1 MKKQEDDLF
10 LFQFG
15 ITHRHK
21 DDDARMVV
29 DYDRDNASDADSTG
43 SERKRREKEAK
54 IDEEEFSG
62 DEEDYQ
68 EVSVSLFCEEQMM
81 QSRKTIKHI
90 NAEEDDNNNGL
101 CLDVTLW
108 FSCELQKKDLSKDVD
123 GITRFNLKDENEEG
137 DAV

>member
-1 MKKQEDDLF
+1 MNIDSQDAELDNEMREKRLHTEDRGELLWHESINPSHYSSLMKKQEDDLF

-68 EVSVSLFCEEQMM
+68 EVSVSLFCEE
-81 QSRKTIKHI
+81 
-90 NAEEDDNNNGL
+90 
-101 CLDVTLW
+101 
-108 FSCELQKKDLSKDVD
+108 
-123 GITRFNLKDENEEG
+123 
-137 DAV
+137 